1 MDAKELKALSIDLM
15 DAVRQRNLSAF
26 SLKCEDFQI
35 RIEAQQAPVAIAAP
49 AVAVAAP
56 AAATAPQAQPA
67 AASPVEESF
76 SGTPVEAP
84 LVGIFYS
91 APAPEE
97 DVYKRQIWCLL
108 VYLPVQLSVGFLQK
122 ALQEAPRITTTKKD
136 TVLVSFFSF
145 TKGGRPCAS
154 ASPQLVFIHSRSK
167 KPLTG
172 LPPSAS
178 RPSRFSSRCV

>member
-35 RIEAQQAPVAIAAP
+35 RIEAQQAPVAVAAP

-97 DVYKRQIWCLL
+97 PPFIEVSQQVKKGDTLFIIEAMKTMNEITAPCDGTVSRILAQNGDMVEYKQ
-108 VYLPVQLSVGFLQK
+108 
-122 ALQEAPRITTTKKD
+122 
-136 TVLVSFFSF
+136 VLV
-145 TKGGRPCAS
+145 
-154 ASPQLVFIHSRSK
+154 VIE
-167 KPLTG
+167 
-172 LPPSAS
+172 
-178 RPSRFSSRCV
+178 

>member
-35 RIEAQQAPVAIAAP
+35 RIEAQQAPVAVAAP
-49 AVAVAAP
+49 AVAVGAP
-56 AAATAPQAQPA
+56 AAAAAPQTQPA

-97 DVYKRQIWCLL
+97 PPFIEVGQQVKKGDTLFIIEAMKTMNEITAPCDGTVSRILAQNGDMVEYKQ
-108 VYLPVQLSVGFLQK
+108 
-122 ALQEAPRITTTKKD
+122 
-136 TVLVSFFSF
+136 VLV
-145 TKGGRPCAS
+145 
-154 ASPQLVFIHSRSK
+154 VIE
-167 KPLTG
+167 
-172 LPPSAS
+172 
-178 RPSRFSSRCV
+178 

>member
-35 RIEAQQAPVAIAAP
+35 RIEAQQAPVAVAAP

-56 AAATAPQAQPA
+56 AAAAAPQAQPA
-67 AASPVEESF
+67 ASSPVEESF

-84 LVGIFYS
+84 LVGIFYR

-97 DVYKRQIWCLL
+97 PPFIEVGQQVKKGDTLFIIEAMKTMNEITAPCDGTVSRILAQNGDMVEYKQ
-108 VYLPVQLSVGFLQK
+108 
-122 ALQEAPRITTTKKD
+122 
-136 TVLVSFFSF
+136 VLV
-145 TKGGRPCAS
+145 
-154 ASPQLVFIHSRSK
+154 VIE
-167 KPLTG
+167 
-172 LPPSAS
+172 
-178 RPSRFSSRCV
+178 

>member
-97 DVYKRQIWCLL
+97 PPFIEVGQQVKKGDTLFIIEAMKTMNEITAPCDGTVSRILAQNGDMVEYKQ
-108 VYLPVQLSVGFLQK
+108 
-122 ALQEAPRITTTKKD
+122 
-136 TVLVSFFSF
+136 VLV
-145 TKGGRPCAS
+145 
-154 ASPQLVFIHSRSK
+154 VIE
-167 KPLTG
+167 
-172 LPPSAS
+172 
-178 RPSRFSSRCV
+178 

>member
-35 RIEAQQAPVAIAAP
+35 RIEAQQAPVAVAAP
-49 AVAVAAP
+49 AVAVG
-56 AAATAPQAQPA
+56 AAAAAAAPQAQPA

-97 DVYKRQIWCLL
+97 PPFIEVGQQVKKGDTLFIIEAMKTMNEITAPCDGTVSRILAQNGDMVEYKQ
-108 VYLPVQLSVGFLQK
+108 
-122 ALQEAPRITTTKKD
+122 
-136 TVLVSFFSF
+136 VLV
-145 TKGGRPCAS
+145 
-154 ASPQLVFIHSRSK
+154 VIE
-167 KPLTG
+167 
-172 LPPSAS
+172 
-178 RPSRFSSRCV
+178 

>member
-35 RIEAQQAPVAIAAP
+35 RIEAQQAPVAVAAP
-49 AVAVAAP
+49 TVAVAAP
-56 AAATAPQAQPA
+56 AAAATPQAQPA

-97 DVYKRQIWCLL
+97 PPFIEVGQQVKKGDTLFIIEAMKTMNEITAPCDGTVSRILAQNGDMVEYKQ
-108 VYLPVQLSVGFLQK
+108 
-122 ALQEAPRITTTKKD
+122 
-136 TVLVSFFSF
+136 VLV
-145 TKGGRPCAS
+145 
-154 ASPQLVFIHSRSK
+154 VIE
-167 KPLTG
+167 
-172 LPPSAS
+172 
-178 RPSRFSSRCV
+178 

>member
-35 RIEAQQAPVAIAAP
+35 RIEAQQAPVAVAAP

-56 AAATAPQAQPA
+56 AAAAAPQAQPA

-91 APAPEE
+91 APAPEDPPFIE
-97 DVYKRQIWCLL
+97 VGQQVKKGDTLFIIEAMKTMNEITAPCDGTVSRILAQNGDMVEYKQ
-108 VYLPVQLSVGFLQK
+108 
-122 ALQEAPRITTTKKD
+122 
-136 TVLVSFFSF
+136 VLV
-145 TKGGRPCAS
+145 
-154 ASPQLVFIHSRSK
+154 VIE
-167 KPLTG
+167 
-172 LPPSAS
+172 
-178 RPSRFSSRCV
+178 

>member
-35 RIEAQQAPVAIAAP
+35 RIEAQQAPVAVAAP
-49 AVAVAAP
+49 AVAVAAAP
-56 AAATAPQAQPA
+56 AAAAAPQAQPA

-97 DVYKRQIWCLL
+97 PPFIEVGQQVKKGDTLFIIEAMKTMNEITAPCDGTVSRILAQNGDMVEYKQ
-108 VYLPVQLSVGFLQK
+108 
-122 ALQEAPRITTTKKD
+122 
-136 TVLVSFFSF
+136 VLV
-145 TKGGRPCAS
+145 
-154 ASPQLVFIHSRSK
+154 VIE
-167 KPLTG
+167 
-172 LPPSAS
+172 
-178 RPSRFSSRCV
+178 

>member
-15 DAVRQRNLSAF
+15 DAVRQRNLSSF

-35 RIEAQQAPVAIAAP
+35 RIEAQQAPVAVAAP

-56 AAATAPQAQPA
+56 AAAAAPQAQPA

-97 DVYKRQIWCLL
+97 PPFIEVGQQVKKGDTLFIIEAMKTMNEITAPCDGTVSRILAQNGDMVEYKQ
-108 VYLPVQLSVGFLQK
+108 
-122 ALQEAPRITTTKKD
+122 
-136 TVLVSFFSF
+136 VLV
-145 TKGGRPCAS
+145 
-154 ASPQLVFIHSRSK
+154 VIE
-167 KPLTG
+167 
-172 LPPSAS
+172 
-178 RPSRFSSRCV
+178 

>member
-35 RIEAQQAPVAIAAP
+35 RIEAQQTPVAVAAP

-56 AAATAPQAQPA
+56 AAAAAPQVQPA

-97 DVYKRQIWCLL
+97 PPFIEVGQQVKKGDTLFIIEAMKTMNEITAPCDGTVSRILAQNGDMVEYKQ
-108 VYLPVQLSVGFLQK
+108 
-122 ALQEAPRITTTKKD
+122 
-136 TVLVSFFSF
+136 VLV
-145 TKGGRPCAS
+145 
-154 ASPQLVFIHSRSK
+154 VIE
-167 KPLTG
+167 
-172 LPPSAS
+172 
-178 RPSRFSSRCV
+178 

>member
-35 RIEAQQAPVAIAAP
+35 RIEAQQAPVAVAAP
-49 AVAVAAP
+49 TVAVAAP
-56 AAATAPQAQPA
+56 AAAAAPQAQPA

-97 DVYKRQIWCLL
+97 PPFIEVGQQVKKGDTLFIIEAMKTINEITAPCDGTVSRILAQNGDMVEYKQ
-108 VYLPVQLSVGFLQK
+108 
-122 ALQEAPRITTTKKD
+122 
-136 TVLVSFFSF
+136 VLV
-145 TKGGRPCAS
+145 
-154 ASPQLVFIHSRSK
+154 VIE
-167 KPLTG
+167 
-172 LPPSAS
+172 
-178 RPSRFSSRCV
+178 

>member
-35 RIEAQQAPVAIAAP
+35 RIEAQQAPVAVAAP
-49 AVAVAAP
+49 AVAVATP
-56 AAATAPQAQPA
+56 AAAAAPQAQPA

-97 DVYKRQIWCLL
+97 PPFIEVGQQVKKGDTLFIIEAMKTMNEITAPCDGTVSRILAQNGDMVEYKQ
-108 VYLPVQLSVGFLQK
+108 
-122 ALQEAPRITTTKKD
+122 
-136 TVLVSFFSF
+136 VLV
-145 TKGGRPCAS
+145 
-154 ASPQLVFIHSRSK
+154 VIE
-167 KPLTG
+167 
-172 LPPSAS
+172 
-178 RPSRFSSRCV
+178 

>member
-35 RIEAQQAPVAIAAP
+35 RIEAQQAAPVAVAAP

-56 AAATAPQAQPA
+56 AAAAAPQAQPA

-97 DVYKRQIWCLL
+97 PPFIEVGQQVKKGDTLFIIEAMKTMNEITAPCDGIVSRILAQNGDMVEYKQ
-108 VYLPVQLSVGFLQK
+108 
-122 ALQEAPRITTTKKD
+122 
-136 TVLVSFFSF
+136 VLV
-145 TKGGRPCAS
+145 
-154 ASPQLVFIHSRSK
+154 VIE
-167 KPLTG
+167 
-172 LPPSAS
+172 
-178 RPSRFSSRCV
+178 

>member
-35 RIEAQQAPVAIAAP
+35 RIEAQQAPVAVAAP

-56 AAATAPQAQPA
+56 AAAAAPQAQA
-67 AASPVEESF
+67 AASSPVEESF

-97 DVYKRQIWCLL
+97 PPFIEVGQQVKKGDTLFIIEAMKTMNEITAPCDGTVSRILAQNGDMVEYKQ
-108 VYLPVQLSVGFLQK
+108 
-122 ALQEAPRITTTKKD
+122 
-136 TVLVSFFSF
+136 VLV
-145 TKGGRPCAS
+145 
-154 ASPQLVFIHSRSK
+154 VIE
-167 KPLTG
+167 
-172 LPPSAS
+172 
-178 RPSRFSSRCV
+178 

>member
-1 MDAKELKALSIDLM
+1 MDAKELKALSIGLM

-35 RIEAQQAPVAIAAP
+35 RIEAQQAPVAVAAP
-49 AVAVAAP
+49 AVAVGAP
-56 AAATAPQAQPA
+56 ATAAAPQAQPA

-97 DVYKRQIWCLL
+97 PPFIEVGQQVKKGDTLFIIEAMKTMNEITAPCDGTVSRILAQNGDMVEYKQ
-108 VYLPVQLSVGFLQK
+108 
-122 ALQEAPRITTTKKD
+122 
-136 TVLVSFFSF
+136 VLV
-145 TKGGRPCAS
+145 
-154 ASPQLVFIHSRSK
+154 VIE
-167 KPLTG
+167 
-172 LPPSAS
+172 
-178 RPSRFSSRCV
+178 

>member
-35 RIEAQQAPVAIAAP
+35 RIEAQQAPVAVAAPAVAVAAP

-56 AAATAPQAQPA
+56 AAAAAPQAQPA

-97 DVYKRQIWCLL
+97 PPFIEVGQQVKKGDTLFIIEAMKTMNEITAPCDGTVSRILAQNGDMVEYKQ
-108 VYLPVQLSVGFLQK
+108 
-122 ALQEAPRITTTKKD
+122 
-136 TVLVSFFSF
+136 VLV
-145 TKGGRPCAS
+145 
-154 ASPQLVFIHSRSK
+154 VIE
-167 KPLTG
+167 
-172 LPPSAS
+172 
-178 RPSRFSSRCV
+178 